1 MTKITELRN
10 AFSQIVPQIQADQVE
25 YYTNILNRLHAD
37 HGDTYGTGL
46 SYRPRK
52 DADHDE
58 IDLHERTKTRL
69 RIVGHFLTAAD
80 SSCRRGS
87 PKKIRDQYLTET
99 CREQAQAQV
108 DSFVAKLEKKLSDL
122 DSVELID
129 VRGAAFT
136 IRGNLNGQS
145 VHVNQQVIFKVSS
158 RGTPFNQF
166 PARIYVDNQF
176 LSEKQFKAITL

>member
-1 MTKITELRN
+1 MTKITELRD
-10 AFSQIVPQIQADQVE
+10 AFNQIVPQIQADQVE

-37 HGDTYGTGL
+37 HGDSYGTGL
-46 SYRPRK
+46 GWKPRK
-52 DADHDE
+52 DADRDE
-58 IDLHERTKTRL
+58 IILHERTKTRL
-69 RIVGHFLTAAD
+69 KTVGHFLTAAD
-80 SSCRRGS
+80 NSCRRGS
-87 PKKIRDQYLTET
+87 PKKIRAEYLTET

-122 DSVELID
+122 DSVELIN

-136 IRGNLNGQS
+136 IRGKLKGQS
-145 VHVNQQVIFKVSS
+145 VRVDQQVVFKVSS

-176 LSEKQFKAITL
+176 VSEKQFKALTA